1 MCFDRLQWDWD
12 NHAHSSKGLNW
23 SIAIPNNTRPPTNHE
38 PAINHVSRS
47 DHFDQSQANSQIPRQ
62 GQCQM
67 SQPWDYSAE
76 LYTCSW
82 DPQSYATTHVQNIT
96 FHICFAQIQPEDQKN
111 MLQTTDQSLITTASN
126 FPKCRN
132 PLVWCRSC
140 PRLPVLLRQTPQ
152 LHNDKRVSKGRP
164 WLDKGND
171 TVIWPTYLR
180 KTLTFL
186 RTIVPN
192 WFQHLFETL
201 KACCKGLI
209 GKI

>member
-1 MCFDRLQWDWD
+1 MPNVPTLRLLRRTIHMLLRSTILCH
-12 NHAHSSKGLNW
+12 NPCAKHHISHLF
-23 SIAIPNNTRPPTNHE
+23 RTN
-38 PAINHVSRS
+38 STWTS
-47 DHFDQSQANSQIPRQ
+47 
-62 GQCQM
+62 
-67 SQPWDYSAE
+67 
-76 LYTCSW
+76 
-82 DPQSYATTHVQNIT
+82 
-96 FHICFAQIQPEDQKN
+96 KN

-171 TVIWPTYLR
+171 TVIWPTYLG